1 MPKRAVQLWQSDGK
15 LLGYLPDTAGT
26 LHRALMALQKS
37 KSFSSLFSEMMLLD
51 FKFNTVPKPA
61 SPGLQLGHAGSKCFK
76 RDL

>member
-37 KSFSSLFSEMMLLD
+37 KSFSSLFSELMLLD